1 MTRPVLALP
10 AGLIVGAFIGLMLGG
25 AWLNLQSGQVVHGD
39 PFVLI
44 TGFPGLERAQIGP
57 WRAGYTIAA
66 IATVMMMLAALLFCL
81 QHRLTQYGNA
91 HFQTRPEIRK
101 NGLLEP
107 AGHGLVFAKTGSPRS
122 RAKFVAARYDRFPHC
137 LVCAPTRAGKG
148 VGYVIPNTLLFPGSC
163 VILDVKGE
171 IFAHSSRHRQGQG
184 DAIYYFAPLD
194 FEHGSHRYNPLERL
208 AELTD
213 TDQRFTELS
222 KLASYFLTVSDKGGA
237 GDFIVGARQLFVAA
251 GMLAIERGRP
261 SIGEIT
267 RILFD
272 GADKSATYEAHAE
285 EVRHPQSRIVFTNF
299 SGYSDRTL
307 SSYGSVLSGAGLGLW
322 LNPKIDRV
330 TSANDFSFRT
340 LRSKPQSIYII
351 VESDDMVTLAPLL
364 RLVFGELIATLR
376 ASLPDPQTE
385 PWPVQIVLDEFDQ
398 LGHMPIIVQS
408 LKQLAGHGARVSI
421 ITQSIPGLDRI
432 YGEDDRLAI
441 ESGAGMKLFL
451 SPNDKKTA
459 SEVSE
464 ALGKTTRLSVSDSYS
479 QDGKGILRRSVSRRN
494 EERPLLTPDE
504 VRKLSPA
511 KVLLIPERQNPIL
524 MDRIVYYED
533 RFFRRIHAEQSGTLP
548 YPGEAAAMRSELT
561 ALKSEVAEL
570 RAATLEY
577 GPVRKA
583 DVVRRDVAIAAN
595 AVGSALINEVADTA
609 PILSDA
615 EMKEVLR
622 PTEQDALDRM
632 ARFAAKLEKKRAG

>member
-1 MTRPVLALP
+1 MTRPAFALP
-10 AGLIVGAFIGLMLGG
+10 AGLLAGAFIGLMLGG
-25 AWLNLQSGQVVHGD
+25 AWLNLRAGQVVDGD

-44 TGFPGLERAQIGP
+44 TGFPGWERAQAGP
-57 WRAGYTIAA
+57 WRAGYVIAG
-66 IATVMMMLAALLFCL
+66 IATVLTLLAALLFCL

-91 HFQTRPEIRK
+91 HFQTKREIRK
-101 NGLLEP
+101 GGLLEP

-171 IFAHSSRHRQGQG
+171 IFAHTSRHRQAQG

-194 FEHGSHRYNPLERL
+194 FTHGSHRYNPLERI

-222 KLASYFLTVSDKGGA
+222 KLASYFLTVSEKGGA

-261 SIGEIT
+261 TIGEIT

-272 GADKSATYEAHAE
+272 GADKTATYAAHAE
-285 EVRHPQSRIVFTNF
+285 KVRHPQSRIVFTNF

-340 LRSKPQSIYII
+340 LRSQPQSIYII

-376 ASLPDPQTE
+376 ASLPDPQSE

-421 ITQSIPGLDRI
+421 ITQSIPGHSDKLIQKVRH
-432 YGEDDRLAI
+432 L
-441 ESGAGMKLFL
+441 GMEPRALPREFYYPAL
-451 SPNDKKTA
+451 PLCMFDAVYSINVRYVQVGNVIRRFATWANWDLGIRSAEVARPGTHT
-459 SEVSE
+459 VSE
-464 ALGKTTRLSVSDSYS
+464 FLRLVEGLTGDEIAESVFGNRGRTSPIN
-479 QDGKGILRRSVSRRN
+479 GILKADAVVKFSQTLVDAGIDDF
-494 EERPLLTPDE
+494 PD
-504 VRKLSPA
+504 LN
-511 KVLLIPERQNPIL
+511 PE
-524 MDRIVYYED
+524 
-533 RFFRRIHAEQSGTLP
+533 
-548 YPGEAAAMRSELT
+548 AAMRCRNGSG
-561 ALKSEVAEL
+561 
-570 RAATLEY
+570 AAPPL
-577 GPVRKA
+577 P
-583 DVVRRDVAIAAN
+583 
-595 AVGSALINEVADTA
+595 
-609 PILSDA
+609 
-615 EMKEVLR
+615 
-622 PTEQDALDRM
+622 
-632 ARFAAKLEKKRAG
+632 